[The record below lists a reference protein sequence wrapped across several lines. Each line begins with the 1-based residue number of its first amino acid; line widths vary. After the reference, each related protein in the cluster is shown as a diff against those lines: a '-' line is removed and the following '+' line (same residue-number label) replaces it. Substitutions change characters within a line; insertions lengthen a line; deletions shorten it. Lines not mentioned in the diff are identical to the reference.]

1 MYVSSFCSVQYEMV
15 ASPLLILSMQRE
27 VPPLLCHK
35 RTLRVGAESHKRAAA
50 QTKAQSSC
58 LSAVPH
64 IIPGLEADLGRE
76 QGAWGRLLV
85 QQGPRVDL
93 SR

>member
-1 MYVSSFCSVQYEMV
+1 M
-15 ASPLLILSMQRE
+15 ASHLLILSMQRE

-35 RTLRVGAESHKRAAA
+35 RTLRVGAESHERAAA

-58 LSAVPH
+58 LSAVPTSSLVLA
-64 IIPGLEADLGRE
+64 GLEADLGRQ

-85 QQGPRVDL
+85 QQGPQMDL
-93 SR
+93 SH